1 MPAKLALARFAHVT
15 FCMAAV
21 FALVFL
27 FVLASVALLL
37 KVFLGGSSLVGI
49 FAMVT
54 FVLLASG
61 VFVGLF
67 KMSKRWE
74 HEADVKH

>member
-1 MPAKLALARFAHVT
+1 
-15 FCMAAV
+15 MAAV

-27 FVLASVALLL
+27 FVLASIALLF
-37 KVFLGGSSLVGI
+37 KVFLGGASLAGI
-49 FAMVT
+49 FAMLT
-54 FVLLASG
+54 FVVLASG
-61 VFVGLF
+61 VFVGLY

>member
-1 MPAKLALARFAHVT
+1 
-15 FCMAAV
+15 MAAV

-27 FVLASVALLL
+27 FVLASVVLLFKVFVASVAFMNVFALL
-37 KVFLGGSSLVGI
+37 
-49 FAMVT
+49 T

-67 KMSKRWE
+67 KMTKEWE
-74 HEADVKH
+74 HEADVK